1 MHRQRIFNF
10 NGEKWSE
17 STSIW
22 FYVFTLKWV
31 LWREMLSSP
40 SSHPLEQI
48 TSCCGRLTQHREHF
62 AVSSHHVIVK
72 MLAKNFSE
80 ASTQHKNVVDMVNIA
95 VSTCFTDIF
104 IFFRHEMNINFD
116 FLSSYPSALYSS
128 AVQISTFTRSE
139 SRATSECQNRTF
151 QRCRSQFESISTTRH
166 TTLDSNPF
174 FSSSQWRELAVSAQ
188 CGQRV

>member
-1 MHRQRIFNF
+1 MFLHWN
-10 NGEKWSE
+10 E
-17 STSIW
+17 
-22 FYVFTLKWV
+22 FYDVKCCLRLLLIHSNKSLAVVDGRHNTKNIIV
-31 LWREMLSSP
+31 I
-40 SSHPLEQI
+40 SSH
-48 TSCCGRLTQHREHF
+48 R
-62 AVSSHHVIVK
+62 VIVK

-116 FLSSYPSALYSS
+116 FLSSYPSALYYS